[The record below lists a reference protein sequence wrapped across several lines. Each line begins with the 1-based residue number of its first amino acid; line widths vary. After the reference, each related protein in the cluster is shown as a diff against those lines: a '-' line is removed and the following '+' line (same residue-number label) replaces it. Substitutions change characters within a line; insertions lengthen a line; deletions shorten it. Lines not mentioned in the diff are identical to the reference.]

1 MRGELE
7 LKDNQ
12 LIGITSE
19 LERLREDQHSLKG
32 EVEDRGSAIVT
43 LQTELEKI
51 RGEVEERDDAIATL
65 KAELEARGDKQ
76 LNLFPGQKTTPEPEP
91 EPEPEPTPEPE
102 PVTEPE
108 PTPTQT
114 PEQKTKTKT
123 KAKSK
128 AKSNPAPE
136 IDLASLIIPP
146 GYKLGDSAELIE
158 FVIENFPNSELKN
171 KGDITD
177 AIRDRHGKAKGSENS
192 RLFNFEQ
199 ECGFK
204 HLGKVGAKHKFLIP
218 IG

>member
-1 MRGELE
+1 MRDELDARD
-7 LKDNQ
+7 KQ
-12 LIGITSE
+12 LSDTVAEIE
-19 LERLREDQHSLKG
+19 KFREDQHSLKG
-32 EVEDRGSAIVT
+32 EVEERGNAIVT
-43 LQTELEKI
+43 LQTELDKV
-51 RGEVEERDDAIATL
+51 RGEVLERDVAIAKL
-65 KAELEARGDKQ
+65 ESELELGEVKQ
-76 LNLFPGQKTTPEPEP
+76 LNLFPGQ
-91 EPEPEPTPEPE
+91 EPTQPPTPE

-108 PTPTQT
+108 PTPTPT

-123 KAKSK
+123 KTKTNPK
-128 AKSNPAPE
+128 VKSNPVPE

-158 FVIENFPNSELKN
+158 FVLEKFPNSELKN

-204 HLGKVGAKHKFLIP
+204 HLGKAGAKHKFLIP

>member
-1 MRGELE
+1 METVRDELDNAKAEMINKDVAIANLKTELE
-7 LKDNQ
+7 A
-12 LIGITSE
+12 
-19 LERLREDQHSLKG
+19 KG
-32 EVEDRGSAIVT
+32 EV
-43 LQTELEKI
+43 
-51 RGEVEERDDAIATL
+51 
-65 KAELEARGDKQ
+65 KQ
-76 LNLFPGQKTTPEPEP
+76 LSFFPPEPTQTPTPEP

>member
-1 MRGELE
+1 MRDELE
-7 LKDNQ
+7 VKDN
-12 LIGITSE
+12 
-19 LERLREDQHSLKG
+19 
-32 EVEDRGSAIVT
+32 
-43 LQTELEKI
+43 
-51 RGEVEERDDAIATL
+51 AIANL
-65 KAELEARGDKQ
+65 QNQLSGVVSELEARDVAIANLKSELEAREDKQ
-76 LNLFPGQKTTPEPEP
+76 LNLLPPEL
-91 EPEPEPTPEPE
+91 T
-102 PVTEPE
+102 

-114 PEQKTKTKT
+114 PEQKTKTK
-123 KAKSK
+123 SK
-128 AKSNPAPE
+128 ANPVPE

-158 FVIENFPNSELKN
+158 FVLEKFPNSELKN

>member
-1 MRGELE
+1 M
-7 LKDNQ
+7 DNQ
-12 LIGITSE
+12 LSGTVAE
-19 LERLREDQHSLKG
+19 LEARDIAIATLQTELDKIRG
-32 EVEDRGSAIVT
+32 EVEERGSAIVT
-43 LQTELEKI
+43 LQNELELVRSEILDKD
-51 RGEVEERDDAIATL
+51 VAIAKL
-65 KAELEARGDKQ
+65 KAELEAREDKQ
-76 LNLFPGQKTTPEPEP
+76 LNLLPPEL
-91 EPEPEPTPEPE
+91 T
-102 PVTEPE
+102 

-114 PEQKTKTKT
+114 PEQKTKTK
-123 KAKSK
+123 SK
-128 AKSNPAPE
+128 ANPVPE

-158 FVIENFPNSELKN
+158 FVLEKFPNSELKN